1 MENLFDRAVAL
12 NQDQWVDRPGSDPSR
27 FTGGRATL
35 ELHGKLNGLL
45 ANPIHARADKDVIL
59 TAGGRL
65 ASVLPEPTKL
75 SGAACYHAAIW
86 TDLDIG

>member
-1 MENLFDRAVAL
+1 MRTGSFTIENLFDWAVGL

-59 TAGGRL
+59 DCLRQ
-65 ASVLPEPTKL
+65 P
-75 SGAACYHAAIW
+75 
-86 TDLDIG
+86 DLGSCPD